1 VPRSRWQQWSRTAF
15 ALAALFASFPIVGR
29 IVLGEWAF
37 PGAGG
42 IAGLWLAAGS
52 YLHVRSR
59 RMKTA
64 PDPAAMLDEAIR
76 LASIG
81 DTPRAGPLL
90 DRAIRENPWFWQAY
104 QCRGEIRFTL
114 GDTAGAAADLDEA
127 LRLAPGEPHL
137 RELREQVEV
146 SRRKPESPDYNP

>member
-1 VPRSRWQQWSRTAF
+1 VKLRQWSRTAF

-37 PGAGG
+37 EGAGG

-59 RMKTA
+59 RVKAA
-64 PDPAAMLDEAIR
+64 PDPAAMLDEAVR

-81 DTPRAGPLL
+81 EAERAVAMLG
-90 DRAIRENPWFWQAY
+90 RAIRENPWFWQAY
-104 QCRGEIRFTL
+104 QCRGEIRFTT
-114 GDTAGAAADLDEA
+114 GDTAGAAADFDEA
-127 LRLAPGEPHL
+127 IRLAPGEAHL
-137 RELREQVEV
+137 RELREQVEI
-146 SRRKPESPDYNP
+146 SRPNLDSPDGSL